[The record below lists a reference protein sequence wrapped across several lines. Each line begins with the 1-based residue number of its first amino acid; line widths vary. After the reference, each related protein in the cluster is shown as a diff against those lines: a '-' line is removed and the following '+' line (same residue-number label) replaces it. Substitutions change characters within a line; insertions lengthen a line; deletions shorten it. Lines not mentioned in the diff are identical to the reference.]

1 MASKQRRLREARKK
15 RSQATKVL
23 QRLEAGELP
32 LRALLEAR
40 PKSIHPVRVWV
51 LVKHAPHMGEVK
63 TKNVL
68 VRAKVYPL
76 MRVGDLMDGDVQRIL
91 EYLPPAVK

>member
-1 MASKQRRLREARKK
+1 
-15 RSQATKVL
+15 VL

-51 LVKHAPHMGEVK
+51 LVKHAPHMGEVR
-63 TKNVL
+63 TKNCL
-68 VRAKVYPL
+68 IKANVYPL
-76 MRVGDLMDGDVQRIL
+76 MRVSDLVDGDVQRIL
-91 EYLPPAVK
+91 DHLPPTVK